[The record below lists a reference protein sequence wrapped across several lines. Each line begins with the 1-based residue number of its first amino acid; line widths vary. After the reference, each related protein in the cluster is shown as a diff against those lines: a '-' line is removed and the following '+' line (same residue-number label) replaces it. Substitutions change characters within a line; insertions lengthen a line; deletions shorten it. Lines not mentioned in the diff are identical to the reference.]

1 MWFAAALSF
10 LQSSPGFGLI
20 IKSVRDKDGWL
31 ESLGDEALLALVARG
46 EEEALGVLYRR
57 YAPAILALGRRMGLA
72 SNEREDCVQEV
83 FVRIWRGARSY
94 CPKKTAARS
103 WLLAVAHHYL
113 VDQVRSRAA
122 RPQALEPD
130 EPEAFDLPGPGL
142 DEFGSLDRLRIQR
155 ALLALSPEERQVIEV
170 LYYQGYPHGEAARR
184 LGLPLG
190 TLKSRTRRALERL
203 KEALVED

>member
-1 MWFAAALSF
+1 MR
-10 LQSSPGFGLI
+10 GKTG
-20 IKSVRDKDGWL
+20 GL

-46 EEEALGVLYRR
+46 EEEALGVLYCR
-57 YAPAILALGRRMGLA
+57 YAPAILALARRMGLA
-72 SNEREDCVQEV
+72 PSEREDCVQEV
-83 FVRIWRGARSY
+83 FVRIWRGAGSY

-122 RPQALEPD
+122 RPQPLEPD

-155 ALLALSPEERQVIEV
+155 ALRALPPEERQVIEV
-170 LYYQGYPHGEAARR
+170 LYYQGYPHGEAAQR

-190 TLKSRTRRALERL
+190 TLKSRARRALERL
-203 KEALVED
+203 KEVLVED

>member
-1 MWFAAALSF
+1 M
-10 LQSSPGFGLI
+10 
-20 IKSVRDKDGWL
+20 
-31 ESLGDEALLALVARG
+31 
-46 EEEALGVLYRR
+46 
-57 YAPAILALGRRMGLA
+57 
-72 SNEREDCVQEV
+72 
-83 FVRIWRGARSY
+83 
-94 CPKKTAARS
+94 
-103 WLLAVAHHYL
+103 AHHHL